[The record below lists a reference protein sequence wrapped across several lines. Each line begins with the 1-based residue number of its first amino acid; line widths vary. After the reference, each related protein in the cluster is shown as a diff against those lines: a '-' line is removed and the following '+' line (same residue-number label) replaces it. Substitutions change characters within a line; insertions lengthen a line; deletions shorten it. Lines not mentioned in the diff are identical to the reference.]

1 MSSDYTS
8 VGDLSMSKTT
18 TETTGTQKKTNGS
31 DLGKDD
37 FMKLLVTQM
46 QYQDPLNPQAD
57 TDFIAQLAQ
66 FSSLEQMQN
75 MNTTNTNSQAFSL
88 VGKEVIVENTNGK
101 GETSQ
106 VQGTVDYVTVR
117 NGKAYLSIQDE
128 LYSIDNL
135 VTVMDNYYV
144 IQDYIPSV
152 EESNQIYD
160 KQNPSDL
167 KFKIDLG
174 KNGYEA
180 TSVVVAINGTAI
192 PAEQMSFDN
201 GVLTIR
207 GKAFEELEIGS
218 YNLVFAFD
226 DVLSTQIADKVKVNI
241 IDGEKT
247 GEGETTGD
255 DNSESENETS
265 ENA

>member
-1 MSSDYTS
+1 MASDYTS

-18 TETTGTQKKTNGS
+18 TETTGTQKKSNGS

-37 FMKLLVTQM
+37 FLKLLVTQM

-88 VGKEVIVENTNGK
+88 VGKEVIVENTNAK

-106 VQGTVDYVTVR
+106 VQGTVDYVNVR

-128 LYSIDNL
+128 LYSIDKL
-135 VTVMDNYYV
+135 VTIMDSYYV

-152 EESNQIYD
+152 EESNQIFD
-160 KQNPSDL
+160 KQNPADL

-180 TSVVVAINGTAI
+180 TSVVVALNGTAI
-192 PAEQMSFDN
+192 PTEHMSYDN
-201 GVLTIR
+201 GLLTIS
-207 GKAFEELEIGS
+207 GNAFREFEVGS

-226 DVLSTQIADKVKVNI
+226 DVLSTQIAYKVKVNI
-241 IDGEKT
+241 IDGEKS
-247 GEGETTGD
+247 GEEKLAED
-255 DNSESENETS
+255 DNSESEKVTS